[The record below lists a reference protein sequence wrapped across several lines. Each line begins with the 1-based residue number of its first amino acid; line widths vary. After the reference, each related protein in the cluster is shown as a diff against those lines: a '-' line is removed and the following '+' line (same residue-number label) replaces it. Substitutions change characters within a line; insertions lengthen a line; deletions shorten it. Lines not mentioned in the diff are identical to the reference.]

1 MNTVKI
7 FYKDDCPMCPMA
19 KKLKDRLV
27 QENITVSE
35 YNVETAKGL
44 AEATFYDVMAL
55 PTIIIEDV
63 HENELSSW
71 RGTVPKLE
79 EVINAVKGT

>member
-19 KKLKDRLV
+19 KRLKDRLV

-63 HENELSSW
+63 HENELSRW
-71 RGTVPKLE
+71 RGMVPKLE
-79 EVINAVKGT
+79 EVINAVKSP